1 MPEFSHQEE
10 NERKQINQRELLY
23 PRVEEK
29 GNMVVIVRVFR
40 EPKEKRY
47 QKAIQK
53 EMVMSWRLCWIG
65 SC

>member
-1 MPEFSHQEE
+1 MVLMSRYAGIFPPGGRQ
-10 NERKQINQRELLY
+10 RKKKVRELLY

-47 QKAIQK
+47 QKAI
-53 EMVMSWRLCWIG
+53 
-65 SC
+65 